1 MHGSVT
7 GVKKLPLLLLL
18 LLTTAACGASGDPSA
33 NPSPTSY
40 AECLAQQG
48 VTIPSGR
55 ATARP
60 SGSANPRP
68 SGSAFP
74 RPSGSG
80 GPGGGQGNG
89 QFGQG
94 NEAMQKAMQACANL
108 RPSGAVNGGANQEAL
123 TAYINCLKD
132 KGITWNPGDATPTAE
147 AAKVCEVLRPSRP
160 ATN

>member
-1 MHGSVT
+1 
-7 GVKKLPLLLLL
+7 VKKLPLLVLLML
-18 LLTTAACGASGDPSA
+18 AAAGAGILAACGGSGDPSA

-40 AECLAQQG
+40 AECLQQQG

-55 ATARP
+55 ATDRPTARP
-60 SGSANPRP
+60 SGSAQPRP
-68 SGSAFP
+68 SGTAFP

-80 GPGGGQGNG
+80 GPGNG

-108 RPSGAVNGGANQEAL
+108 RPSGGANGGGNQEAL
-123 TAYINCLKD
+123 TAYVNCLKD
-132 KGITWNPGDATPTAE
+132 KGITWNPGDPTPTAE